1 MGFEAEVLN
10 DPGFLVGVHFP
21 PASPTGKALTDYS
34 MRHMTGSSSNL
45 WGIVT
50 LVIAALAL
58 VLAGISMFRQ
68 PETVNTGNV
77 QPSQH
82 ISTVSEGNS
91 DNIQALEEKLAKPS
105 DQVGTQKAQSTEIIN
120 PEDIEALNE
129 RIDELARHL
138 EAADSRRAAKEEA
151 MNELQAA
158 ASDPELQR
166 RYWDYVAQQK
176 NQQQAQIATEFLA
189 EPVDDTWAPGMSSEI
204 TSAFD
209 TAELSSANLISSDCR
224 TTLCR
229 VELAIVPDAA
239 STVDGMSEMEVEN
252 DMLARLMRNLPSG
265 TMKRE
270 PDAAGGYHYTL
281 HLYRQGHKPP
291 PPSHN
296 LSGMSLD
303 EIRSLLQSP

>member
-1 MGFEAEVLN
+1 
-10 DPGFLVGVHFP
+10 
-21 PASPTGKALTDYS
+21 
-34 MRHMTGSSSNL
+34 MTGSSSNL

-50 LVIAALAL
+50 LVIAAIAL
-58 VLAGISMFRQ
+58 VMAGISMFRQ
-68 PETVNTGNV
+68 PETVTKGNV
-77 QPSQH
+77 QTLEHTSN
-82 ISTVSEGNS
+82 VGDGNS
-91 DNIQALEEKLAKPS
+91 DNMLALEEKLAKPS
-105 DQVGTQKAQSTEIIN
+105 DQIGTQKTQSTEIIN
-120 PEDIEALNE
+120 REDIEALHE

-138 EAADSRRAAKEEA
+138 EAAESRRAATGEA
-151 MNELQAA
+151 MNELHAA

-166 RYWDYVAQQK
+166 RYWDYVAEQK

-189 EPVDDTWAPGMSSEI
+189 EPVDDTWAPVMSAEI
-204 TSAFD
+204 SSAFD

-239 STVDGMSEMEVEN
+239 GTVDGMSEMEVEN

-270 PDAAGGYHYTL
+270 LDADGGYHYTL
-281 HLYRQGHKPP
+281 HLYRHGYKPP